1 MHSGIK
7 KTANNTNFMLRTA
20 GSLLLA
26 LLAGHASWA
35 ADQDCDPDSRL
46 AGRLYGALSLE
57 LDWSGGE
64 LLCDSMGRPNGEGI
78 RMRFSGP
85 AGDAADRLTIIIA
98 LPQLL
103 AGESKSEV
111 AANLTIIEDSAGR
124 FYGSSG
130 SNSCWADIEQE
141 SQPGNAAPTAYIA
154 RGRVYC
160 INPLAQVNGSSSVR
174 LDELEFSTAA
184 NWRPDE

>member
-1 MHSGIK
+1 MHSWIK
-7 KTANNTNFMLRTA
+7 KTAINASLALRT
-20 GSLLLA
+20 GVCLLLA
-26 LLAGHASWA
+26 SHASVA
-35 ADQDCDPDSRL
+35 ANQDCDSDSRL

-57 LDWSGGE
+57 LDWAGGE

-78 RMRFSGP
+78 RLRFSGP
-85 AGDAADRLTIIIA
+85 AGDSADRLTIIIA
-98 LPQLL
+98 LPQLR

-141 SQPGNAAPTAYIA
+141 PQAGDPAPAAYIA
-154 RGRVYC
+154 TGRVYC
-160 INPLAQVNGSSSVR
+160 INPLAQVNGNSSVR
-174 LDELEFSTAA
+174 LDELKFSAA
-184 NWRPDE
+184 ADWRPDE